1 MMEKLISCC
10 GLDCVTCD
18 ARIATL
24 ADDDVLRAQT
34 AEKWK
39 VQFSPDIVPEM
50 INCTGCREA
59 GVKFAH
65 CSVSMRSCTW
75 YSHNKTPGVIT
86 AGADF
91 IGRVVQD
98 FILVVSSLMGAV
110 RSTLRLG
117 VPVFFPVHR

>member
-1 MMEKLISCC
+1 MEKLISCC

-18 ARIATL
+18 ARIATI

-50 INCTGCREA
+50 INCTGCRET

-65 CSVSMRSCTW
+65 CSHCEIRNCVHSKGYETCADCSELESC
-75 YSHNKTPGVIT
+75 SIVGNVHQFVPEALGNLK
-86 AGADF
+86 
-91 IGRVVQD
+91 
-98 FILVVSSLMGAV
+98 SLIA
-110 RSTLRLG
+110 
-117 VPVFFPVHR
+117 